1 MIYFKKVGAKYAEL
15 IKNVNSI
22 NNQVYYDD
30 YKYSNRKNID
40 KQVRHNLFILKNNS
54 WHITNSVILLVI

>member
-54 WHITNSVILLVI
+54 